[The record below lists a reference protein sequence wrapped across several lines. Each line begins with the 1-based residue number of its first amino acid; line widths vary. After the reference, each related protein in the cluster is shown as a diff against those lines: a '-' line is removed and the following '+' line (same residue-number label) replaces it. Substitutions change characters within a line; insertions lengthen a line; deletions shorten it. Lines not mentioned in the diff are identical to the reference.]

1 MAQVQRQHNSRAE
14 LGQLLTF
21 WLEPGC
27 HYQLSVLKALL
38 PTPLLPSKPPDY
50 SSPVTILA
58 AALT

>member
-38 PTPLLPSKPPDY
+38 PTPLLPSKLPIAPPQ
-50 SSPVTILA
+50 SLFW
-58 AALT
+58 LQL

>member
-38 PTPLLPSKPPDY
+38 PTPLLPSKPPITPPQ
-50 SSPVTILA
+50 SLFW
-58 AALT
+58 LQL